1 MATQK
6 DGKQKE
12 TKKEKRIEKTG
23 ELTKRGLQ
31 KRGVPS
37 ESSKND
43 SGTKDVSFTPDF

>member
-23 ELTKRGLQ
+23 ELTKRGIQ

-37 ESSKND
+37 SSSKND
-43 SGTKDVSFTPDF
+43 SETNDVSFKLDI